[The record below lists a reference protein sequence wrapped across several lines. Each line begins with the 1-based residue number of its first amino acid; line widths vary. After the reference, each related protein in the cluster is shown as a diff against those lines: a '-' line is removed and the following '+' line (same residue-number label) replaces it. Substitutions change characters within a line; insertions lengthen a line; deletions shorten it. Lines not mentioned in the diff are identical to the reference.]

1 MHNISTST
9 AMMPKLTRRRMS
21 SLICFAGVG
30 LSLTDAYISPPAFR
44 LSRSQRSLGRNLAV
58 HSSVPAGT
66 GMGPSVKIKILKT
79 DAKTSAIPEDLLDLS
94 VEEVKALLVDVLPRM
109 TGTTEECNLV
119 EGYINAL
126 EDKYVP
132 VQTLDFLNLAMGG
145 EWQLL
150 FSTNQLGRP
159 SARLRLRELVQ
170 RVAPNSL
177 NGKVTNVARWDLAE
191 AGPDSAFDARG
202 TFSVKCS
209 YSINQ
214 GARMNIDLDEH
225 VIELAPGSVVPSDVE
240 GLVGMIHGAM
250 PSELFDPNEL
260 AMDTTY
266 LDGDLRIVRLTGSRL
281 EGIRNVFIRS
291 GTVEINPT
299 KKDDYD
305 DLGQ

>member
-1 MHNISTST
+1 
-9 AMMPKLTRRRMS
+9 MS

-30 LSLTDAYISPPAFR
+30 LSLTDAYISPPTFR
-44 LSRSQRSLGRNLAV
+44 LSRSQRSLGRTLAV

-191 AGPDSAFDARG
+191 AGPRF
-202 TFSVKCS
+202 
-209 YSINQ
+209 
-214 GARMNIDLDEH
+214 
-225 VIELAPGSVVPSDVE
+225 
-240 GLVGMIHGAM
+240 GL
-250 PSELFDPNEL
+250 
-260 AMDTTY
+260 
-266 LDGDLRIVRLTGSRL
+266 RR
-281 EGIRNVFIRS
+281 
-291 GTVEINPT
+291 
-299 KKDDYD
+299 
-305 DLGQ
+305 